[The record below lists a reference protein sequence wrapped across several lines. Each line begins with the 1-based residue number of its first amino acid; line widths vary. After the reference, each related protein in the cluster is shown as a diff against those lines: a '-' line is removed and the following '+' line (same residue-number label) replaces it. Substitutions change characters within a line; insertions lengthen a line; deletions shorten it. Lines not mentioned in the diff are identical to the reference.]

1 MDSGILNALFRD
13 PVINK
18 LTSGKPPVAG
28 RPLPENLIARVIA
41 LKGDLATLRWEGGQF
56 SASLNA
62 RVIPGET
69 LLLQYNGIQKGRS
82 HYKIMARFTGEIDN
96 SGMANRDPGEPLLF
110 GLMPS
115 TAGKQG
121 SSPALVRFFS
131 EGKNNAEE
139 VSEAKPLLELFL
151 DTEHFGLVLVRF
163 FYYKDNRL
171 ECRFIVESKESGLAL
186 QREAEKII
194 KENGEGGEPPQG
206 EVIRWSIGNLRQVA
220 AEALHQGG
228 GSLNTQ
234 A

>member
-1 MDSGILNALFRD
+1 MDSKILNALFRD
-13 PVINK
+13 PVINH
-18 LTSGKPPVAG
+18 LTSGKPSAVG
-28 RPLPENLIARVIA
+28 RTLPENLIARVIA

-69 LLLQYNGIQKGRS
+69 LMLQYNGIKKGRS

-96 SGMANRDPGEPLLF
+96 SGLANRDPGEPLLF

-115 TAGKQG
+115 GAGKQG

-131 EGKNNAEE
+131 EGKNDAEDL
-139 VSEAKPLLELFL
+139 SEAKPLLELFL
-151 DTEHFGLVLVRF
+151 DTEHFGLVLIRF
-163 FYYKDNRL
+163 FYYKDNRM
-171 ECRFIVESKESGLAL
+171 ECRFIVESKEAGLSL

-194 KENGEGGEPPQG
+194 AENDGGKGTSRGEI
-206 EVIRWSIGNLRQVA
+206 IRWSVGNLRQIT
-220 AEALHQGG
+220 AEALHKGG
-228 GSLNTQ
+228 ASLNTQ